1 MLKFLVRNQKIE
13 ITEREIIASDQIE
26 FVSLKFTFDGAW
38 REFHKVVQFTQ
49 CDETFNI
56 VLGVTGT
63 TCTLPSELHA
73 GAFKMSVFGYGF
85 SDSVQTLRATTVP
98 VTMNIR
104 PSGFVGDEYGSEI
117 PPTPDLYTQL
127 IAKIEEMLK
136 NHNCG
141 GSGKDGLSAYELAVQ
156 NGFSGTLPQWL
167 ESLKGK
173 DGADGRD
180 GADGK
185 DGRDGRDGKDGAD
198 GTNAAPCNCD
208 SRIQQLEDRFIYEI
222 HDIREEFEQ
231 SIHKHENINLLNQI
245 QSDNIHTHSNKIVI
259 DSITQTQL
267 NSWNDAVKAL
277 DGVEVFLSTL
287 VEVK

>member
-245 QSDNIHTHSNKIVI
+245 QSDNIHTHSNKMVI

-267 NSWNDAVKAL
+267 NSWNGAVKAL
-277 DGVEVFLSTL
+277 EGVETFLATL
-287 VEVK
+287 VEVN

>member
-1 MLKFLVRNQKIE
+1 MLRFLVRNQKIE

-198 GTNAAPCNCD
+198 GTNAAPCNCN

>member
-1 MLKFLVRNQKIE
+1 MLRFLVRNQKIE

>member
-1 MLKFLVRNQKIE
+1 MLRFLVRNQKIE

-287 VEVK
+287 VA

>member
-1 MLKFLVRNQKIE
+1 MLRFLVRNQKIE

-245 QSDNIHTHSNKIVI
+245 QSDNIHTHSNKMVI

>member
-1 MLKFLVRNQKIE
+1 MLRFLVRNQKIE

-38 REFHKVVQFTQ
+38 KEFHKVVQFTQ

-185 DGRDGRDGKDGAD
+185 DVRDGRDGKDGAD
-198 GTNAAPCNCD
+198 GTNAAPCNCN

-245 QSDNIHTHSNKIVI
+245 QSDNIHTHS
-259 DSITQTQL
+259 
-267 NSWNDAVKAL
+267 
-277 DGVEVFLSTL
+277 
-287 VEVK
+287 

>member
-245 QSDNIHTHSNKIVI
+245 QSDNIHTHSNKMVI

-277 DGVEVFLSTL
+277 EGVETFLATL
-287 VEVK
+287 VEVN

>member
-1 MLKFLVRNQKIE
+1 MLRFLVRNQKIE

-38 REFHKVVQFTQ
+38 KKFHKVVQFTQ

>member
-1 MLKFLVRNQKIE
+1 MLRFLVRNQKIE

-38 REFHKVVQFTQ
+38 KEFHKVVQFTQ

-127 IAKIEEMLK
+127 IAQIEEMLK

-167 ESLKGK
+167 ESLRGK
-173 DGADGRD
+173 D

-208 SRIQQLEDRFIYEI
+208 TRIQHLEDRFIYEI
-222 HDIREEFEQ
+222 HDIREEFENN
-231 SIHKHENINLLNQI
+231 SHSHSNMYLLNEI
-245 QSDNIHTHSNKIVI
+245 KADTLHTHQNKEVL
-259 DSITQTQL
+259 DEITRQKTT
-267 NSWNDAVKAL
+267 SWDNAVKEL
-277 DGVEVFLSTL
+277 DGVEVFLSSL

>member
-245 QSDNIHTHSNKIVI
+245 QSGNIHTHSNKMVI

-277 DGVEVFLSTL
+277 EGVETFLATL
-287 VEVK
+287 VEVN

>member
-1 MLKFLVRNQKIE
+1 MLRFLVRNQKIE

-38 REFHKVVQFTQ
+38 KEFHKVVQFTQ

>member
-1 MLKFLVRNQKIE
+1 MLRFLVRNQKIE

-85 SDSVQTLRATTVP
+85 SDSVQTLMATTVP

-287 VEVK
+287 VA

>member
-1 MLKFLVRNQKIE
+1 MLRFLVRNQKIE

-38 REFHKVVQFTQ
+38 KEFHKVVQFTQ

-185 DGRDGRDGKDGAD
+185 DGRDGRDGAD

-245 QSDNIHTHSNKIVI
+245 QSDNIHTHSNKMVI

>member
-198 GTNAAPCNCD
+198 GTNAALCNCD